1 MRTRTVGNAE
11 ERRLTHNG
19 ALCLALYQLPHWA
32 TTNRATSQMIPGLA
46 ILEYVVA
53 TDATHV
59 LLLKQGL
66 DQPLV
71 WEARDQNGGLPR
83 RALELCAARLL
94 IDFHGLPPN
103 WDLSP
108 NLRLREARNLPPAV
122 PAAKRNKAVLER
134 NLGNAS
140 FHYEMDYW
148 TRLGTRLLPAP
159 LRPHLEE
166 CHLLC
171 LIPHG
176 PLHGLPFAALPWTED
191 QFLIERF
198 GLCHAPSLGV
208 LRFCRSR
215 NPRRASG
222 PGAPPSSALVAAV
235 AAQDDEEPALFEGDA
250 TLLAEICEAQSPG
263 THVATLVGANP
274 QDGGRP
280 ASRAAVLDEAPTHGL
295 IHLACHGVFGGD
307 QQGDPL
313 DSGLL
318 VSDGETVLSLT
329 DAATMTPR
337 QRRPWIISARDLFA
351 LRLRADLVTL
361 RACSSGRSQVE
372 AGDELLGLT
381 RAVLYAG
388 AASLIVAL
396 WNVHKK
402 SSQLLLSTFYQ
413 AWLQQGTAGP
423 VPKWQALQQAQL
435 AVLRAGYAH
444 PFHWAPFMLMGDWR

>member
-1 MRTRTVGNAE
+1 MT
-11 ERRLTHNG
+11 
-19 ALCLALYQLPHWA
+19 
-32 TTNRATSQMIPGLA
+32 PGPA

-53 TDATHV
+53 TDATYV
-59 LLLKQGL
+59 LLLKQGF
-66 DQPLV
+66 DRPLV
-71 WEARDQNGGLPR
+71 WEACDQSGSLPR
-83 RALELCAARLL
+83 RTLELCAARLL

-108 NLRLREARNLPPAV
+108 NPRLREARDLAPPVA
-122 PAAKRNKAVLER
+122 AAKRNKAVLER
-134 NLGNAS
+134 NLENAN

-148 TRLGTRLLPAP
+148 TQLGTKLLPAA

-176 PLHGLPFAALPWTED
+176 PLHGLPFAALPWTKD

-215 NPRRASG
+215 NSRRRSG
-222 PGAPPSSALVAAV
+222 PARPLSSALVAAV
-235 AAQDDEEPALFEGDA
+235 AAHDDEDPELFEGDVA
-250 TLLAEICEAQSPG
+250 RLASIFEAQSTDTTSVIP
-263 THVATLVGANP
+263 LVGARPNG
-274 QDGGRP
+274 GGRP
-280 ASRAAVLDEAPTHGL
+280 ASRAAILDEAPAHEL

-307 QQGDPL
+307 QLGDPL

-329 DAATMTPR
+329 NAATMTPR
-337 QRRPWIISARDLFA
+337 QRRQWVISARDLFA
-351 LRLRADLVTL
+351 VRLRADLVTL
-361 RACSSGRSQVE
+361 RACSSGRSRVE

-413 AWLQQGTAGP
+413 AWLQHETGGP
-423 VPKWQALQQAQL
+423 VPKWRALQQAQL
-435 AVLRAGYAH
+435 AVFQAGYAH
-444 PFHWAPFMLMGDWR
+444 PFHWAPFILIGDWL